1 LTIVEMLEILETE
14 ILSLRARNLQLQ
26 TSLTQGHRNGEE
38 SVAGNR
44 SRRAAKKKSRGK
56 KKAGASSQKPKRG
69 DTQQLELTAQENLP
83 ATEAPVRTL
92 GKRQALGKSLLQLR
106 KMSATRPQQA
116 P

>member
-1 LTIVEMLEILETE
+1 MTIVEMLEILETE

-38 SVAGNR
+38 SVADNR
-44 SRRAAKKKSRGK
+44 SRRTAKKKSRGK
-56 KKAGASSQKPKRG
+56 KKAGASTRTSKRVEA
-69 DTQQLELTAQENLP
+69 QQLELTAQENLP

-106 KMSATRPQQA
+106 KMSAARPHEA